1 MTGDISSNTQLLGS
15 TKMNKETT
23 EQTDALEPIIR
34 ELVNLQSLT
43 QSGYNLDTMS
53 KFVYEENVAEIGGYL
68 HELVHRTDGNIRLHL
83 IVS

>member
-1 MTGDISSNTQLLGS
+1 
-15 TKMNKETT
+15 MNRETT

-68 HELVHRTDGNIRLHL
+68 QELVNRTDGNIRLHL